1 VDSSDSMRV
10 RRRPPIS
17 APAATPLLS
26 YRGRFSWS
34 RGRIGRGRRAVRAYS
49 DGSPWKFPQQNA
61 VKPARYALHPRRT

>member
-1 VDSSDSMRV
+1 
-10 RRRPPIS
+10 
-17 APAATPLLS
+17 LLS